1 MVEQL
6 QPLYLHSGV
15 QDVQGLSCVV
25 CCGSEAPEDCESHS
39 KGQFLPQ
46 IVYSLFKQDRQ
57 KVKEQ
62 SRFLLLLCC
71 CFFFFLP
78 TVGEMWGNKVPA
90 RCSALAFC
98 EASSPQA
105 CGSTLT
111 AELFWAIP
119 RAGQALAA
127 TGPLAFCGW
136 ITKQQSDTFVP
147 CRSEVAGAEAI
158 SLGLP
163 LALPSY
169 SISSP
174 TASL

>member
-1 MVEQL
+1 MHKWGSHKALYCTGITDSNTDLFPDVLVREQLIKSMHVPCSFSVSLGNQLFFFFFFSCIIIIVVEQL

-15 QDVQGLSCVV
+15 QDVQGLSCAV

-78 TVGEMWGNKVPA
+78 TVGEM
-90 RCSALAFC
+90 
-98 EASSPQA
+98 
-105 CGSTLT
+105 
-111 AELFWAIP
+111 
-119 RAGQALAA
+119 
-127 TGPLAFCGW
+127 
-136 ITKQQSDTFVP
+136 
-147 CRSEVAGAEAI
+147 
-158 SLGLP
+158 
-163 LALPSY
+163 
-169 SISSP
+169 
-174 TASL
+174 